1 MTTAKKKNNNR
12 VNGFSVNENI
22 SLEEQIAQR
31 AHEIWK
37 EGGCCC
43 GNDLSD
49 WFKAEREIMEYH
61 QRRQAGTLSYS
72 RE

>member
-1 MTTAKKKNNNR
+1 MNKAKRKSNG
-12 VNGFSVNENI
+12 VNGYSVNENI

-43 GNDLSD
+43 GNDLAH
-49 WFKAEREIMEYH
+49 WFRAEREIMEYH
-61 QRRQAGTLSYS
+61 QQRQAKALSCA
-72 RE
+72 